1 MSVLYEQSIVI
12 VRPATGTDRYGN
24 ERAAWGPGAERIP
37 VDLVNVQPSGGS
49 KEDTDDKQ
57 VTVTGWLLISAPGTM
72 PDLRETDR
80 VEFDGLTLEV
90 TGKVGRWPVP
100 DAVRHIEA
108 QLKEV
113 A

>member
-12 VRPATGTDRYGN
+12 VRPAKGEDRYGN
-24 ERAAWGPGAERIP
+24 ETKDYGPTAERTP
-37 VDLVNVQPSGGS
+37 VDQVNVQPNGGS
-49 KEDTDDKQ
+49 REDTDDKQ
-57 VTVTGWLLISAPGTM
+57 VTVTGWLLISAPGTY

-80 VEFDGLTLEV
+80 VEFDGQVLEV
-90 TGKVGRWPVP
+90 TGKIGRWPVP
-100 DAVRHIEA
+100 AGVRHIEA